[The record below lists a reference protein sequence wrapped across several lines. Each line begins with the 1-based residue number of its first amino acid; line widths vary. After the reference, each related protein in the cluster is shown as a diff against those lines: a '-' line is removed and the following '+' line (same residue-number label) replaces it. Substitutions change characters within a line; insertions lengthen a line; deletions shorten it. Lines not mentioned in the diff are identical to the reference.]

1 MGLFEGK
8 TSTERNK
15 MIAAG
20 VLGLVALVALYM
32 AFGRSF
38 FGGSSS
44 PATAK
49 TTPTPRTT
57 TSTGTTTPDRTL
69 PTASELQFQYETTP
83 VDYRPGYANAPDPGR
98 NIFAFYE
105 PPEPCRG
112 ADCPTPTPKPTP
124 PPPTPSPV
132 PTPPIL
138 LRAAIPQNVYA
149 GSPAFKLQVDGE
161 FFTADSRIYFN
172 QTAMPTTFL
181 NAQRLSA
188 DIPANLIVQ
197 EGQRTI
203 EVRTPDGRLY
213 SNPAGLMV
221 NPPPKP
227 NVQYIGMIGRKRYNN
242 DTAYFIGGSAG
253 QTPYG
258 ARLNDVVSGQFR
270 LIDISPNE
278 VVLEDINLGFKHR
291 VPMTKAA
298 TGTGGG
304 TGTPGFNPGSGF
316 PSGSIPGIPDGVQR
330 FIPPPPANRPPNRPQ
345 EKKEDV
351 DDKDDPPS
359 K

>member
-1 MGLFEGK
+1 
-8 TSTERNK
+8 

-20 VLGLVALVALYM
+20 VLGLVALVALYL

-38 FGGSSS
+38 FGGSS
-44 PATAK
+44 TTVTVK
-49 TTPTPRTT
+49 TSPTPRTSSPAAT
-57 TSTGTTTPDRTL
+57 TAPDRVL

-83 VDYRPGYANAPDPGR
+83 VDYRPGYASAPDPGR

-105 PPEPCRG
+105 PPPPCRG

-124 PPPTPSPV
+124 PPPTPSPI

-149 GSPAFKLQVDGE
+149 GSAAFRLQVDGE
-161 FFTADSRIYFN
+161 FFTPDSKIYFN
-172 QTAMPTTFL
+172 QAAMPTTFL
-181 NAQRLSA
+181 NSQRLST
-188 DIPANLIVQ
+188 DIPANMIAQ
-197 EGQRTI
+197 EGQRSI

-213 SNPAGLMV
+213 SNGAALMV

-242 DTAYFIGGSAG
+242 DTAYFIGGSSAT
-253 QTPYG
+253 TPYG
-258 ARLNDVVSGQFR
+258 ARLNDIVSGQFR
-270 LIDISPNE
+270 LIDISANE
-278 VVLEDINLGFKHR
+278 VVFEDINLGFKHR

-298 TGTGGG
+298 TGMTGSP
-304 TGTPGFNPGSGF
+304 GTPGFNPGAF
-316 PSGSIPGIPDGVQR
+316 PSGSIPGIPDGIQR
-330 FIPPPPANRPPNRPQ
+330 FVPPPAANRPPNRPP

-359 K
+359 R